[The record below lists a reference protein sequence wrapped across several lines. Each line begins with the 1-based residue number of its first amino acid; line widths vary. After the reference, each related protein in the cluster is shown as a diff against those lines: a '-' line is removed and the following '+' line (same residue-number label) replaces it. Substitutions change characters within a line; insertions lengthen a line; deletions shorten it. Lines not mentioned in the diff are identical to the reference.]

1 MINLNQKAEMTIT
14 GYLPQIDDY
23 VSMYCYTDFIVETR
37 LLKEMYINKYAKKDY
52 CCTLPVFNVVTC

>member
-14 GYLPQIDDY
+14 GYLPQINDY
-23 VSMYCYTDFIVETR
+23 VSMCCYTDFIVETR

-52 CCTLPVFNVVTC
+52 VCTLHTFEVVTC